1 MKKFI
6 INMLSSNSGISHK
19 RVITFLAFI
28 LLGLAFILDM
38 FFNIKVSDKLVDVM
52 EMLVVAGFSG
62 TVIEKFTN
70 KSNEKEE

>member
-38 FFNIKVSDKLVDVM
+38 FFDIKVSDKLVDVM

-62 TVIEKFTN
+62 TVIEKFAN

>member
-38 FFNIKVSDKLVDVM
+38 FFDINVSDKLVDVM

-62 TVIEKFTN
+62 TVIEKFVN
-70 KSNEKEE
+70 KSNEKE